1 MSKNSSNLGSLFY
14 VLGDSIAFGQHVS
27 TCATWTTQLSA
38 FLFQQSPAITT
49 QVTAINGET
58 TRESLARLE
67 HSLLMHGPSKM
78 WLQYGLNDAMYW
90 DSERGHPRV
99 SIHAFEANLREII
112 DRCQS
117 AGVSSVFLAT
127 NHRVTKYVV
136 NQVSGQTY
144 SDNALEYNKV
154 IRAVASAYQGE
165 GVQLADMERLLAE
178 RFTDP
183 ADYLLADGVH
193 LNQVGHDAY
202 FKVSKKLTQ
211 VFFQAE

>member
-1 MSKNSSNLGSLFY
+1 MSKNASSLGPLFY

-27 TCATWTTQLSA
+27 TCGTWTTQLSS
-38 FLFQQSPAITT
+38 FLFQRSPTITT

-58 TRESLARLE
+58 TREALARLE
-67 HSLLMHGPSKM
+67 HSLLMHAPSTM

-90 DSERGHPRV
+90 ASERGHPRV
-99 SIHAFEANLREII
+99 SIQSFEANLKEII
-112 DRCQS
+112 NRCQS
-117 AGVSSVFLAT
+117 AGVSHVFLAT
-127 NHRVTKYVV
+127 NHRVIKHVV

-154 IRAVASAYQGE
+154 IRAVARAYQDQ
-165 GVQLADMERLLAE
+165 GVQLADMETLLAAQ
-178 RFTDP
+178 FTDP

-193 LNQVGHDAY
+193 LNQVGHDEY
-202 FKVSKKLTQ
+202 FKVSKRLTQ